1 MPALLILG
9 GTAWV
14 GRETAR
20 EALARGWEVTCLAR
34 GESGTVAPGAR
45 HVVADRDSPD
55 AYAEVAGRD
64 WDAVVEVSWQPRHV
78 REAAQALAGRA
89 ARWTYVSSV
98 AAYAPSRS
106 VIPEDAPLRAPAA
119 PDERVDA
126 SRYDAAK
133 VRCELDTL
141 AVHPAALLVRAG
153 VIVGPGDNTERFPYW
168 PRRAAQAGAEP
179 MLAPAEPAHP
189 LQLIDVRDLVAW
201 MLGAVEA
208 GVTGAVN
215 AVGPQIPFGTMV
227 AAAREAA
234 GATGPLVE
242 APADWLEERG
252 VRRWKGEASLP
263 LWVPDFGEEAR
274 TGYHSDE
281 RLRATGATLRPLAE
295 TMRDVLAEE
304 IALGVERAG
313 VAGLTREREIALL
326 AELG

>member
-14 GRETAR
+14 GRETAC

-34 GESGTVAPGAR
+34 GESGTVAAGAR

-78 REAAQALAGRA
+78 REAAQALAGR
-89 ARWTYVSSV
+89 
-98 AAYAPSRS
+98 
-106 VIPEDAPLRAPAA
+106 
-119 PDERVDA
+119 
-126 SRYDAAK
+126 YDAAK

-141 AVHPAALLVRAG
+141 AVHPAPLLVRAG

-168 PRRAAQAGAEP
+168 PRRAAQAGAAP

-201 MLGAVEA
+201 MVGAVEA

-234 GATGPLVE
+234 RATGPLVE

-263 LWVPDFGEEAR
+263 LWVPDRGEEAR

-281 RLRATGATLRPLAE
+281 RLLATGATLRPLAE

-313 VAGLTREREIALL
+313 VAGLTRERELALL